1 VLFSLCWVLLLCV
14 LGPQTA
20 ENAGTK
26 VVIRNTFGEHS
37 SDNTTYSMADRRRTE
52 FRHAVQRTKEEGSVE
67 REDEVAIVL
76 IVRCDL
82 GQSFSLNMKAEEYG
96 MAEYPPKRL
105 TPEEMASRGMNP
117 SVAPQPTLRIETTT
131 VDTGEREELF
141 GHVARHV
148 ITTTKQIP
156 LEGSHT
162 QAQETVRDGWY
173 IDVDRRI
180 SCDPKPLVGSGSHG
194 FVTVGTAFVGGK
206 AMMME
211 RPEFVDIGARE
222 TGFPLKE
229 VRTTT
234 SETVPAT
241 GVRRYSDSIN
251 ESEVTQFTEGSLD
264 PALFEV
270 PPGFRQVE
278 RSQRNLA
285 R

>member
-1 VLFSLCWVLLLCV
+1 MLFSLCWILLLSV
-14 LGPQTA
+14 LATQTA

-26 VVIRNTFGEHS
+26 VVIRNTFGGQS
-37 SDNTTYSMADRRRTE
+37 SDNTTYWTADRRRTE
-52 FRHAVQRTKEEGSVE
+52 FRHAVQRTKEDGSVE
-67 REDEVAIVL
+67 WVDEVASVF

-82 GQSFSLNMKAEEYG
+82 GQSFTLKMKAEEYSV
-96 MAEYPPKRL
+96 AEYPPKRL
-105 TPEEMASRGMNP
+105 TPEEMAARGTP
-117 SVAPQPTLRIETTT
+117 VAPQPTLRIEIAT
-131 VDTGEREELF
+131 VDTGEREKMF

-180 SCDPKPLVGSGSHG
+180 SCDPKSAGSGSG
-194 FVTVGTAFVGGK
+194 FMAIGAVVGGK
-206 AMMME
+206 EMMME

-222 TGFPLKE
+222 TGFAVKE

-234 SETVPAT
+234 SETVPAA

-251 ESEVTQFTEGSLD
+251 ESEVTQFGAMPLD

-270 PPGFRQVE
+270 PPGFKHVE
-278 RSQRNLA
+278 RSQ
-285 R
+285 

>member
-1 VLFSLCWVLLLCV
+1 MLFSLCWILLLSV
-14 LGPQTA
+14 LATQTA

-26 VVIRNTFGEHS
+26 VVIRNTFGGQS
-37 SDNTTYSMADRRRTE
+37 SDNTTYWTADRRRTE
-52 FRHAVQRTKEEGSVE
+52 FRHAVQRTKEDGSVE
-67 REDEVAIVL
+67 WVDEVASVF

-82 GQSFSLNMKAEEYG
+82 GQSFTLKMKAEEYSV
-96 MAEYPPKRL
+96 AEYPPKRL
-105 TPEEMASRGMNP
+105 TPEEMTARGTP
-117 SVAPQPTLRIETTT
+117 VAPQPTLRIEIAT
-131 VDTGEREELF
+131 VDTGEREKMF

-180 SCDPKPLVGSGSHG
+180 SCDPKPPAGSGSG
-194 FVTVGTAFVGGK
+194 FIAISAAAVGGK
-206 AMMME
+206 EMMME

-222 TGFPLKE
+222 TGFPVKE

-234 SETVPAT
+234 GETVPAT
-241 GVRRYSDSIN
+241 GVRRGSDSIN
-251 ESEVTQFTEGSLD
+251 ESEVTQFGAMPLD

-270 PPGFRQVE
+270 PPGFKHVE
-278 RSQRNLA
+278 RSQ
-285 R
+285 

>member
-1 VLFSLCWVLLLCV
+1 MLFSLCWILLLSV
-14 LGPQTA
+14 LATQTA

-26 VVIRNTFGEHS
+26 VVIRNTFGGQS
-37 SDNTTYSMADRRRTE
+37 SDNTTYWTADRRRTE
-52 FRHAVQRTKEEGSVE
+52 FRHAVQRTKEDGSVE
-67 REDEVAIVL
+67 WVDEVASVF

-82 GQSFSLNMKAEEYG
+82 GQSFTLKMKAEEYSV
-96 MAEYPPKRL
+96 AEYPPKRL
-105 TPEEMASRGMNP
+105 TPEEMAARGTP
-117 SVAPQPTLRIETTT
+117 VAPQPTLRIEIAT
-131 VDTGEREELF
+131 VDTGEREKMF

-180 SCDPKPLVGSGSHG
+180 SCDPKPPAGSGSG
-194 FVTVGTAFVGGK
+194 FMAIGAVVGGK
-206 AMMME
+206 EMMME

-222 TGFPLKE
+222 TGFAVKE

-234 SETVPAT
+234 GETVPAT
-241 GVRRYSDSIN
+241 GVRRDSSIS
-251 ESEVTQFTEGSLD
+251 ESEVTQFEAMPLD

-270 PPGFRQVE
+270 PPGFKHVE
-278 RSQRNLA
+278 RSQQDSTK
-285 R
+285 

>member
-1 VLFSLCWVLLLCV
+1 MLFSLCWILLLSV
-14 LGPQTA
+14 LATQTA

-26 VVIRNTFGEHS
+26 VVIRNTFGGQS
-37 SDNTTYSMADRRRTE
+37 SDNTTYWMADRRRTE
-52 FRHAVQRTKEEGSVE
+52 FRHAVQRTKEDGSVE
-67 REDEVAIVL
+67 WVDEVASVL

-82 GQSFSLNMKAEEYG
+82 GQSFTLNMKAEKYSV
-96 MAEYPPKRL
+96 AEYPPKRL
-105 TPEEMASRGMNP
+105 TPEEMAAHGMKTP
-117 SVAPQPTLRIETTT
+117 VTSQPTQPTLRIEITT
-131 VDTGEREELF
+131 VDTGERKEMF

-148 ITTTKQIP
+148 RTTTKQIP

-180 SCDPKPLVGSGSHG
+180 SCDPKSAGSGSG
-194 FVTVGTAFVGGK
+194 FMAIGAVVGGK
-206 AMMME
+206 EMMME

-222 TGFPLKE
+222 TGFAVKE

-234 SETVPAT
+234 SETVPAA

-251 ESEVTQFTEGSLD
+251 ESQVTQLGAMPLD

-270 PPGFRQVE
+270 PPGFKHVE
-278 RSQRNLA
+278 RSQ
-285 R
+285 